1 MKYFLKTLRIAAVAV
16 FWLAVWVIAAY
27 LVDLPLLFPYPW
39 EVLGRLFELMGTA
52 TFYAVTFKSLRNVLL
67 GTLIAIVGGCALSCL
82 TARFSFFRQLFL
94 APITIIKATPV
105 ASVIILLWLFIGS
118 AFLPSFITVLIVLPV
133 VWTNLDEGW
142 RRIDKGLTEMTRV
155 YGFSLSRRMLCLTLP
170 SLKPYFVSACRTS
183 IGLAWKAGIAA
194 EIIVRPI
201 SSIGLHISDAKYSL
215 ESIDLFAWTLVVI
228 LLSLAIEF
236 AFSLLFDKLGGTKAE
251 KEEQRACLP

>member
-1 MKYFLKTLRIAAVAV
+1 MKYFLKALRIAAVAF
-16 FWLAVWVIAAY
+16 FWLAVWIVAAY
-27 LVDLPLLFPYPW
+27 LVDMPLLFPYPW
-39 EVLGRLFELMGTA
+39 EVLKRLFELMGTL
-52 TFYAVTFKSLRNVLL
+52 TFYTVTLRSLCNVLI

-82 TARFSFFRQLFL
+82 TARFSFCRQLFL
-94 APITIIKATPV
+94 APMTIIKATPV

-142 RRIDKGLTEMTRV
+142 RRIDKGLAEMTRV
-155 YGFSLSRRMLCLTLP
+155 YGFSPSRRMLYLTLP

-215 ESIDLFAWTLVVI
+215 ESIDLFTWTLVVI
-228 LLSLAIEF
+228 FLSLAIEL
-236 AFSLLFDKLGGTKAE
+236 AFSFLFDKLGGAKPQ
-251 KEEQRACLP
+251 KEERSI